1 MMQISD
7 EFVRIWLVEI
17 LWPKVKTW
25 NLMKEKVWNFFSLSN
40 PVVYSCNMVNINK
53 TIGQSLDR
61 TKDDI
66 VGFGLME
73 FVNLIFEIS
82 LDREI
87 DSMIRKLCERKMMF

>member
-1 MMQISD
+1 MA
-7 EFVRIWLVEI
+7 
-17 LWPKVKTW
+17 
-25 NLMKEKVWNFFSLSN
+25 
-40 PVVYSCNMVNINK
+40 NIIK